1 MAFPTLVRHDQIMK
15 VPLAK
20 PKKAKPTDKRLS
32 LPKVVFDT
40 KKPEKVIATRI
51 TNTGKIVAIKIFSAI
66 VICLLF
72 SIAIMA
78 APMIASLLTS
88 ALWFIGVAA
97 NEVLL
102 TDWFNVAFTALAL
115 FCTGATWST
124 LHG

>member
-1 MAFPTLVRHDQIMK
+1 MK